1 MIQRAHDGIGS
12 TIGTQGKDNLVKDRS
27 RLSQE
32 LTMLQ
37 ELFEEPIDHSLT
49 GGLSWAAPLEADE
62 RHEMKQELATGLVG
76 AMITGDWSGYDEALD
91 AWRATAEVLRDPDLT
106 ARLLMEDDPKREVP
120 LRRP

>member
-1 MIQRAHDGIGS
+1 MIQRTHEGIGA
-12 TIGTQGKDNLVKDRS
+12 QDKDNPVEERS
-27 RLSQE
+27 RFSQE

-37 ELFEEPIDHSLT
+37 ELFEEPIDQSLT

-62 RHEMKQELATGLVG
+62 RHEMKQELATGLVA
-76 AMITGDWSGYDEALD
+76 AMITGDWSDYDEALG

-106 ARLLMEDDPKREVP
+106 ARLLAEDDPTLEVP